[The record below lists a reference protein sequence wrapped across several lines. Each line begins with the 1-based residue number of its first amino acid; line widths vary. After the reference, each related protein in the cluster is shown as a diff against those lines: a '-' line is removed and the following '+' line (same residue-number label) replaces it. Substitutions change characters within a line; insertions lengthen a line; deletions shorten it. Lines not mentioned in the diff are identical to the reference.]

1 MALCGMLSKYMCM
14 VCEMLSKYM
23 CMVCETLSECMCAVE
38 AQLVG
43 SGIRR

>member
-14 VCEMLSKYM
+14 VCKMLSKYM